1 MPAVLSKPLYF
12 ASEYTLLQDEIHT
25 LKDKRMNVHW
35 WIKRG
40 SVIVDPTPLAPPPR
54 PTQHVLGGHVARVAV
69 VNLGSGELLCRVI
82 GDPVALREP
91 LGRIEPLPRVKY
103 LGRLDP

>member
-40 SVIVDPTPLAPPPR
+40 SVIIDPTPALPPPEF
-54 PTQHVLGGHVARVAV
+54 AV
-69 VNLGSGELLCRVI
+69 SE
-82 GDPVALREP
+82 
-91 LGRIEPLPRVKY
+91 
-103 LGRLDP
+103 RLYFPSNKEDTA